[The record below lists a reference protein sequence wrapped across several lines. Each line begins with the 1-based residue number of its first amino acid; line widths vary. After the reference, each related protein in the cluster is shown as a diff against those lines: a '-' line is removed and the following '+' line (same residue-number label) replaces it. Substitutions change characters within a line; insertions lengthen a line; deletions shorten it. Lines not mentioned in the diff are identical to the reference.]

1 MEENDNLVSRATY
14 KHIKS
19 LNRTEMSAY
28 LTSLCEEAAKEYST
42 VNLNELRQ
50 IIGSVNGIGEKRLN
64 EIMSAIAEYYN
75 LDESADGS
83 EE

>member
-1 MEENDNLVSRATY
+1 MEENDNLISRATY

-19 LNRTEMSAY
+19 LNRTDMSAY
-28 LTSLCEEAAKEYST
+28 LTSLCEEATKEYGG
-42 VNLNELRQ
+42 VDLDELRQ

-64 EIMSAIAEYYN
+64 EIMNAIAEYYN
-75 LDESADGS
+75 LDESTDGS

>member
-1 MEENDNLVSRATY
+1 MEENDNLISRATY

-28 LTSLCEEAAKEYST
+28 LTSLCEEAAKEYSA
-42 VNLNELRQ
+42 VNLDELRQ
-50 IIGSVNGIGEKRLN
+50 VIGSVNGIGEKRLN
-64 EIMSAIAEYYN
+64 EIMDAIAAYYN
-75 LDESADGS
+75 LDKNADRL

>member
-1 MEENDNLVSRATY
+1 MEENDNLISRATY

-28 LTSLCEEAAKEYST
+28 LTSLCEEAAKEYSV
-42 VNLNELRQ
+42 VNLDELRQ

-75 LDESADGS
+75 LDENVDG
-83 EE
+83 EQE